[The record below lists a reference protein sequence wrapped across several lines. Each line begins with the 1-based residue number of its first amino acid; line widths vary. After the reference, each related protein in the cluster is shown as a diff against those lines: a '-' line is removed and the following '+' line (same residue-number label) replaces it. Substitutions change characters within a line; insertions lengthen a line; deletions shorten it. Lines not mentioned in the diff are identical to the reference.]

1 VATATCDTAAAAR
14 LYPALAGDRGR
25 LVVWAGANPVT
36 GPVTHYL
43 GQLAAQLGRLDDA
56 AELLGEA
63 IAWEEEAGTLPF
75 LGRSLAALSDVLVGR
90 GRPGDAV
97 TASVHRRRALD
108 IAAKLGMPGL
118 LASLTPPA
126 DEWALLRDGPD
137 WQLDAGEEHARLR
150 DGRGLDYLRA
160 LLAAPGQEIT
170 ALDLVAGGPGLSAAG
185 AGPVLDAAARA
196 AYRRR
201 LELLQGEL
209 DAADAA
215 GDVLRGQ
222 RAATERDEVLREL
235 RRATGLGGRPRDVSG
250 NDERARVNVTRT
262 LRASIDGITA
272 AAPRAGAHLSSSIH
286 TGRACRYQP
295 GPDGPARWRV

>member
-1 VATATCDTAAAAR
+1 MLGIGPDSPPLLPEGAVWETGGHPYPTA
-14 LYPALAGDRGR
+14 GSI
-25 LVVWAGANPVT
+25 AGA
-36 GPVTHYL
+36 
-43 GQLAAQLGRLDDA
+43 
-56 AELLGEA
+56 
-63 IAWEEEAGTLPF
+63 
-75 LGRSLAALSDVLVGR
+75 
-90 GRPGDAV
+90 
-97 TASVHRRRALD
+97 RRARD

-118 LASLTPPA
+118 LASLTLPA
-126 DEWALLRDGPD
+126 DEWALFRDGPD

-272 AAPRAGAHLSSSIH
+272 AAPRAGAHLSGSIH

-295 GPDGPARWRV
+295 GPGGPARWRV